1 MFVWL
6 HSGIGRGQI
15 SEVRIIPVEISKV
28 LSAYIM
34 AKAPLTAPA
43 SPIQNLLFISKAQP
57 MLPRKSFR
65 NFRGEDHPSRDFK
78 SSRVFGTP
86 SVRAFLK

>member
-34 AKAPLTAPA
+34 AKAPPYSTSQSYPESSFYFKGPAHAP
-43 SPIQNLLFISKAQP
+43 QKKF
-57 MLPRKSFR
+57 
-65 NFRGEDHPSRDFK
+65 
-78 SSRVFGTP
+78 
-86 SVRAFLK
+86 